1 MADDRLI
8 YRRFF
13 LTASLVI
20 GLCVSGIFLG
30 LAMRSKTLLHEQML
44 ARARALFGGIV
55 LTRAWN
61 ALHGGVYVF
70 KGPGE
75 QSNPFLENPDLK
87 AADGRMLTLKNPAI
101 MTREISE
108 LADDKNL
115 FLFRITSLKP
125 LNPRNEADAFEARAL
140 ESFEAGA
147 REAFVQEDGP
157 AGEPRFRYMAP
168 LLVDQTCM
176 SCHARQ
182 GYRVGQ
188 VRGGISVTFGTAD
201 VARALRQ
208 NAMTIAA
215 LSLAT
220 LGLLLLTLRH
230 FFRKMQFKLDES
242 QSQLRT
248 LATVDTL
255 TGVANRRAL
264 MDRFGESFARHR
276 RLPISLGC
284 LMLDV
289 DHFKAVNDRFGHQR
303 GDAVL
308 TVLSFQVLSLLRPYD
323 VLGRYGGEEFL
334 VVLEGLDKHG
344 LAEVAERI
352 RVLLEER
359 LGAQAGLDEPVT
371 VSLGGTL
378 AGPQDQSIEDIIRR
392 ADQALYLA
400 KNQGRNRVV
409 LLEPEAAAPAPEA

>member
-1 MADDRLI
+1 MADDRRI

-30 LAMRSKTLLHEQML
+30 LAVRSSMLMHEQVV

-61 ALHGGVYVF
+61 ALHGGVYVL
-70 KGPGE
+70 KRPGE
-75 QSNPFLENPDLK
+75 PSSPYLENPDLA
-87 AADGRMLTLKNPAI
+87 AADGRVLTMKNPAI

-125 LNPRNEADAFEARAL
+125 LNPHNAADAFEARAL

-147 REAFVQEDGP
+147 REAFAEEDGQ
-157 AGEPRFRYMAP
+157 AEGPRFRFMAP
-168 LLVDQTCM
+168 LFVDQSCLP
-176 SCHARQ
+176 CHAKQ

-188 VRGGISVTFGTAD
+188 VRGGISVTFGVGD
-201 VARALRQ
+201 VAQAQRE
-208 NAMTIAA
+208 NAIAITV
-215 LSLAT
+215 LSFAT
-220 LGLLLLTLRH
+220 LGLLLLTLR
-230 FFRKMQFKLDES
+230 FFFGRMQRKLDES
-242 QSQLRT
+242 QAQLQI
-248 LATVDTL
+248 LATVDML
-255 TGVANRRAL
+255 TGVANRGAL
-264 MDRFGESFARHR
+264 MGRFSESFARHR
-276 RLPISLGC
+276 RLPVSLGC

-289 DHFKAVNDRFGHQR
+289 DHFKAVNDTYGHQK

-308 TVLSFQVLSLLRPYD
+308 RELAALVAPLLRPYD

-334 VVLEGLDKHG
+334 VVLEGLDKQG

-352 RVLLEER
+352 RGQVEER
-359 LGAQAGLDEPVT
+359 LGAQAGLDGPVT

-378 AGPQDQSIEDIIRR
+378 AVAQDQSIDDIIRR

-400 KNQGRNRVV
+400 KAKGRNRVV
-409 LLEPEAAAPAPEA
+409 LLEAETVAATEA